1 LSSLESQ
8 EITATN
14 SEKIILKLKNVYKAY
29 NGNGNNGRRVLS
41 GYVVLDNVNLS
52 IKQGEFMTIVGPSG
66 CGKSTLLNIIAGIDD
81 RYFGEMLIDG
91 KPVSNRSTDT
101 DRVVIF
107 QEGAL
112 FPWLTVYENIEFGLK
127 IAKLT
132 KDKRNE
138 IVMRYIDMVQ
148 LSGFTDTFV
157 HQLSGGMRQRVAIA
171 RALSINPRI

>member
-8 EITATN
+8 EVTAIN

-29 NGNGNNGRRVLS
+29 NGNG
-41 GYVVLDNVNLS
+41 
-52 IKQGEFMTIVGPSG
+52 
-66 CGKSTLLNIIAGIDD
+66 STG
-81 RYFGEMLIDG
+81 
-91 KPVSNRSTDT
+91 T

-112 FPWLTVYENIEFGLK
+112 FPWLTVYENIKFRLK

-132 KDKRNE
+132 KDRRNE

-148 LSGFTDTFV
+148 LSGFAYAFV
-157 HQLSGGMRQRVAIA
+157 HQLSGGCMRQSSYR
-171 RALSINPRI
+171 